1 MYRGVAL
8 LEKSEPACVG
18 TYGAYLRSWMAG
30 LSLGK
35 GLVAMAQRLA
45 AKAWKE
51 DRLGGRLPKPLI
63 AAAPIIRDEKLLV

>member
-30 LSLGK
+30 FSLWRE
-35 GLVAMAQRLA
+35 LMAMAQMLA
-45 AKAWKE
+45 AKAWKD
-51 DRLGGRLPKPLI
+51 DRRGGMLPKPSTMV
-63 AAAPIIRDEKLLV
+63 APMVIVVTSRT